1 MSTKTG
7 HIRLFPMPKNSE
19 VWNLLKSLPEGNPN
33 ELVFKGKNGE
43 IIDSD
48 TLGEF
53 WRGNNKKMEKDF
65 LV

>member
-1 MSTKTG
+1 
-7 HIRLFPMPKNSE
+7 MPKNSE